1 MSAQTYIINTVFG
14 ISIVLG
20 THMIYVNAMQYLQHR
35 NHWYFLQ
42 LVAAIFQLLNQVC
55 FTIVSN
61 VPIPLSSCVPFTD
74 FADFCYFTFQ
84 VFSSTVLIENITRR
98 TPGVTRHIT
107 KYALL
112 ACFAISVGFTLHS
125 AWVKQRL
132 ELGGM
137 CVALYDRNSNQIG
150 KAMLFCIYLI
160 LFITFI
166 IPTTK
171 LLLNINDQNK
181 AKEKLNKAVRN
192 VSIQMTIA
200 LVCYLTTVALSFLG
214 IWGNY
219 FFVQFTIENYCGI
232 VASTQDLGLGDKSM
246 SGIHSVRSSQ
256 KKSVNKSKGTTEL
269 PK

>member
-1 MSAQTYIINTVFG
+1 MSAHTYIINTVFG

-20 THMIYVNAMQYLQHR
+20 THMVYVNARQYLQNR
-35 NHWYFLQ
+35 NLLCLLQ
-42 LVAAIFQLLNQVC
+42 LVAAFFQLLNQIC

-61 VPIPLSSCVPFTD
+61 VPIPLSACIPFTD

-84 VFSSTVLIENITRR
+84 IMSSSVLIENITKR
-98 TPGVTRHIT
+98 TPGVTRRVT
-107 KYALL
+107 KYVLL
-112 ACFAISVGFTLHS
+112 VCFAISVGFTMHS

-137 CVALYDRNSNQIG
+137 CVALYDRQSNQIG
-150 KAMLFCIYLI
+150 KAMLFCIYLV

-166 IPTTK
+166 IPTYR
-171 LLLNINDQNK
+171 LLLNIKDQNK
-181 AKEKLNKAVRN
+181 AKQKLNNAVRN
-192 VSIQMTIA
+192 VSIRMTIA

-214 IWGNY
+214 VWGNY

-232 VASTQDLGLGDKSM
+232 VASTQDLGLGEKQGSQ
-246 SGIHSVRSSQ
+246 SANRSSQ
-256 KKSVNKSKGTTEL
+256 RKSVNKSKATTEL